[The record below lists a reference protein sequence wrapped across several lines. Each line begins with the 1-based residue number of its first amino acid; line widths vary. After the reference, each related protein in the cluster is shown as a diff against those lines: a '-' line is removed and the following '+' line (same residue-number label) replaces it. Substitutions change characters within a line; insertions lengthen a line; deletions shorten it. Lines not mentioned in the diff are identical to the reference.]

1 MSLFETL
8 VAVVT
13 FDVFGYFI
21 EDVNFGQSETE
32 PYNDNINFLKY
43 DSLNILTNMFSIHVF
58 VVVLLLQGLLGQI
71 LKLNCC
77 RNSTILKTFR
87 SVSCSGTVLAGGL
100 RILSAGYLEIL
111 LSAVLGLGMFKISKL
126 TIVDKITVVVNV
138 AYLAALAMFVLFLAW
153 FMLRKA
159 KTLIDIKQTRD

>member
-8 VAVVT
+8 AAVVT

-77 RNSTILKTFR
+77 RNSTILKPFR
-87 SVSCSGTVLAGGL
+87 SVSFSGTVLAGGL